1 MPEEFFCDGMT
12 TQEHWLEK
20 AKDLSPRVALWYS
33 QMEEQRK
40 RLLEIVAE
48 IDAEILD
55 DTPDERKIETIGTLL
70 LHIAAVEWSWIFEDI
85 DGRTMDFERWKYA
98 FPLRPSVDLP
108 QLKGKPKQFFL
119 ERLAEVR
126 AEVYQ
131 RLRRLADHD
140 LEKSVGTGDDKFS
153 IEWIFFHILEHEAMH
168 IGQISL
174 LARLSKLAERR

>member
-1 MPEEFFCDGMT
+1 MT

-70 LHIAAVEWSWIFEDI
+70 LHIAAVE
-85 DGRTMDFERWKYA
+85 
-98 FPLRPSVDLP
+98 

-131 RLRRLADHD
+131 RLRHLADHD

-168 IGQISL
+168 IGQINL